1 VFAPQLIQG
10 RWLAVEDLETL
21 QRLMA
26 EHPHWSRRRLSIVL
40 CEALNWRTANGQLK
54 DMSARLLLNKLAQRG
69 FIELPPRQ
77 SVGGRQL
84 LRALS
89 EPELFTLSAGAGE
102 LIEGPLRALQPLG
115 VIPVQPRTA
124 QANAFV
130 GHLAQ
135 HHYLGYGGA
144 AGQNLRYLIRDC
156 RGRDLACLLFGAA
169 AWKVRARDAFIGW
182 SAKQRQER
190 LSLIVNNSRFL
201 ILPHVRVPHLAS
213 HILGTILRRLSLD
226 WQRKYALAPCLAET
240 FVERDRFTGVCYRAA
255 NWRSVGQT
263 CGRSRGDRDHTL
275 QVPLK
280 DIYLYAL
287 CQDFKERLCG

>member
-1 VFAPQLIQG
+1 
-10 RWLAVEDLETL
+10 
-21 QRLMA
+21 MA
-26 EHPHWSRRRLSIVL
+26 EHPHWSRRRLSIAL
-40 CEALNWRTANGQLK
+40 CEALNWRTASGQLK
-54 DMSARLLLNKLAQRG
+54 DMSARLLLNKLAERG
-69 FIELPPRQ
+69 FIELPSRQ
-77 SVGGRQL
+77 SVGGRQI
-84 LRALS
+84 LRALL

-130 GHLAQ
+130 GHLAK

-182 SAKQRQER
+182 NAEQRQER

-213 HILGTILRRLSLD
+213 HVLGTILRRLSSD
-226 WQRKYALAPCLAET
+226 WQRKYCVTPCLAET
-240 FVERDRFTGVCYRAA
+240 FVELCVSSSAKAFRGHAA
-255 NWRSVGQT
+255 G
-263 CGRSRGDRDHTL
+263 GRGCFLIFS
-275 QVPLK
+275 
-280 DIYLYAL
+280 
-287 CQDFKERLCG
+287 CS